1 MRTIDEAIMQEEEMA
16 EKNEE
21 ECKNWTYGASRIN
34 DDESRKKQYLKHAE
48 MWQECAAE
56 HRQLAEWLR
65 ELKAYRES
73 WEYLFATIY
82 EIKSNAENEDI
93 KNITNFLLK
102 YMRIYEKEI
111 GEVKADDSM

>member
-1 MRTIDEAIMQEEEMA
+1 MNLDEAIEYYSKKGKEQWKFIPCA
-16 EKNEE
+16 GCPFDD
-21 ECKNWTYGASRIN
+21 CKDFN
-34 DDESRKKQYLKHAE
+34 
-48 MWQECAAE
+48 
-56 HRQLAEWLR
+56 RQLAEWLR

-102 YMRIYEKEI
+102 YMKIYEKEI
-111 GEVKADDSM
+111 GEVKADGNNGESDNI

>member
-1 MRTIDEAIMQEEEMA
+1 MKSLDEAIMHCEEVAEKQEEWCERFP
-16 EKNEE
+16 
-21 ECKNWTYGASRIN
+21 S
-34 DDESRKKQYLKHAE
+34 DKKAVD
-48 MWQECAAE
+48 CATE

-82 EIKSNAENEDI
+82 VINSNAENEDI

-102 YMRIYEKEI
+102 YMRIYENEI